1 MTKEQIENRLEE
13 IREEIGEIDVILEED
28 STKFGLLGK

>member
-1 MTKEQIENRLEE
+1 LEE
-13 IREEIGEIDVILEED
+13 IREEIGEIGVILEED